1 MKLSESKE
9 IVFEL
14 VAGSIYKQEVKNP
27 KNIYNIV
34 ASVDSLKDI
43 LKDYTEENS
52 KAFSYFVGEL
62 SNGGMANKNGH
73 ACTVEDTVKIY
84 KKFEKT
90 FIDLDH
96 KRSNIVGFIVKA
108 NLTDPETKEILSEE
122 QALENQKPVNIS
134 IGFIVWPHA
143 DTSFYSILDKV
154 SNPEDAA
161 YGLISLSWEASFD
174 EYNILKGS
182 PNQFQGEVVFEDSEI
197 EKLTP
202 FLKDFGGSGLLED
215 GVTPVYLLATGENL
229 TPLGAGLVVNPAAH
243 VEPVISIKA
252 SEETQEDLIDPL
264 LEVKEKNALL
274 ELQVK
279 ELSDKIQELELKD
292 SQFKINNVTKNSM
305 KIKNVSDITDE
316 NLKEIQAN
324 DVVSFISDEIAKKS
338 EEHKLVV
345 EEKEKEISN
354 IKATAESAE
363 AKVTELSDSISALTK
378 ELEDLKAA
386 ALEDKV
392 NNDFQFRMNSL
403 SEEFVL
409 EDADTEVIAPQI
421 RGLSDEDFAA
431 WKKGFDVIAK
441 EKSKKV
447 VDEKEKAKME
457 KEEKEKGGKEMKA
470 STEEKEIVKD
480 PLEELKAKAETIP
493 NSSSFSEDVLAS
505 FKDAFSLDKG
515 VTVTL

>member
-1 MKLSESKE
+1 
-9 IVFEL
+9 V
-14 VAGSIYKQEVKNP
+14 
-27 KNIYNIV
+27 
-34 ASVDSLKDI
+34 
-43 LKDYTEENS
+43 
-52 KAFSYFVGEL
+52 
-62 SNGGMANKNGH
+62 
-73 ACTVEDTVKIY
+73 
-84 KKFEKT
+84 
-90 FIDLDH
+90 
-96 KRSNIVGFIVKA
+96 
-108 NLTDPETKEILSEE
+108 
-122 QALENQKPVNIS
+122 
-134 IGFIVWPHA
+134 
-143 DTSFYSILDKV
+143 
-154 SNPEDAA
+154 
-161 YGLISLSWEASFD
+161 
-174 EYNILKGS
+174 
-182 PNQFQGEVVFEDSEI
+182 
-197 EKLTP
+197 
-202 FLKDFGGSGLLED
+202 
-215 GVTPVYLLATGENL
+215 
-229 TPLGAGLVVNPAAH
+229 
-243 VEPVISIKA
+243 
-252 SEETQEDLIDPL
+252 
-264 LEVKEKNALL
+264 LL